1 MKGKIYLIPTPL
13 GEEALQTI
21 PPYVIEIVH
30 RLDTFVVER
39 AKTARHFIKATLP
52 PYPLSSVTVFEI
64 EDNTQVIDFQELA
77 KVLATGKS
85 IGVMSEA
92 GCPGVADPGAIVVE
106 WAHRQGFEVMPLVGP
121 SSILLALMGSGFN
134 GQSFQFHGYL
144 SAKRGEIGKDL
155 KRLEDIARRTKQ
167 TQIFIETPYRNKALI
182 ETALANLQPNTKM
195 CIAAD
200 LTTPPQYLVTKTI
213 AEWKKTQIPDLHKRP
228 AIFLIG

>member
-21 PPYVIEIVH
+21 PPYVIEIIH
-30 RLDTFVVER
+30 SLDTFVVER

-52 PYPLSSVTVFEI
+52 SYPLSSVTVFEI
-64 EDNTQVIDFQELA
+64 EDNTQVIDFQEIA
-77 KVLATGKS
+77 KVLTSGKS

-106 WAHRQGFEVMPLVGP
+106 WAHRQGIEVMPLVGP

-228 AIFLIG
+228 AIFLIS

>member
-1 MKGKIYLIPTPL
+1 MKGQIYLIPTPL
-13 GEEALQTI
+13 GEDALHTI
-21 PPYVIEIVH
+21 PPYIVEIIH

-52 PYPLSSVTVFEI
+52 PYPLSSLTVLEI
-64 EDNTQVIDFQELA
+64 DENTQAVDFQEIEKTLNA
-77 KVLATGKS
+77 GKS

-92 GCPGVADPGAIVVE
+92 GCPGVADPGAIVVD
-106 WAHRQGFEVMPLVGP
+106 WAHKKGFEVMPLVGP

-155 KRLEDIARRTKQ
+155 QRLEGIAQRSRQ
-167 TQIFIETPYRNKALI
+167 AQIFIETPYRNKALI
-182 ETALANLQPNTKM
+182 ETALAILQPITKF

-200 LTTPPQYLVTKTI
+200 LTTPSQYIVTKTI
-213 AEWKKTQIPDLHKRP
+213 AEWKKTTIPDLHKHP
-228 AIFLIG
+228 AIFLLG